1 MNARGLR
8 RYLDDLLRGRKPS
21 RFTPDDFDAAQMRT
35 AIDLQAARPGADE
48 NNFTQPFFRLMQF
61 FFQRLIGGGF
71 ISGNHQT
78 GKTAIEDPLP
88 EVPPCCRRRQMRF
101 DMMPPVAGR
110 LGDASQVSGQQRF
123 DFFANQP
130 GQYRC

>member
-1 MNARGLR
+1 
-8 RYLDDLLRGRKPS
+8 
-21 RFTPDDFDAAQMRT
+21 
-35 AIDLQAARPGADE
+35 
-48 NNFTQPFFRLMQF
+48 MQF

-88 EVPPCCRRRQMRF
+88 EAPPCCRRRQMRF

-123 DFFANQP
+123 DFSRISRDNTGAEPPENIAISSGERSTMEGNTTEQS
-130 GQYRC
+130 G